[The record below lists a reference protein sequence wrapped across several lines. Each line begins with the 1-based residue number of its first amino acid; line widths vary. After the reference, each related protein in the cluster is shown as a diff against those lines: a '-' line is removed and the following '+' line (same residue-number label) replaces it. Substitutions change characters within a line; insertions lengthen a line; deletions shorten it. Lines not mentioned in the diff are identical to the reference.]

1 MAATSTVA
9 TGDAELGRPP
19 PRCGTTAARQPRA
32 WGGHVPAT
40 ALRVLVPSFLPDASS
55 APNERLAA
63 LATRAADHP
72 RGRMVTRRR
81 WGDFASRRALL
92 FELE

>member
-40 ALRVLVPSFLPDASS
+40 ALRVLVPSFLPDSS

-63 LATRAADHP
+63 LATREADHP
-72 RGRMVTRRR
+72 RGRRRR
-81 WGDFASRRALL
+81 WGDLASCRALL